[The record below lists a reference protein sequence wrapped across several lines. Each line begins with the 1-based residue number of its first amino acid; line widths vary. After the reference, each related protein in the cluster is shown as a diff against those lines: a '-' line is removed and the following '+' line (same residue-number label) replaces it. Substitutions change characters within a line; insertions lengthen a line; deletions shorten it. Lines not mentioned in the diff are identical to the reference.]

1 MGQMSL
7 ETVAPR
13 QRRSIY
19 HLPNSAAE
27 SVEVVAAPEANP
39 SQSEANIH
47 AWVGNSDPQLTR
59 KLPIWLVSLILHVLL
74 LVGLAL
80 LTIAGD
86 DTAVIEL
93 DVGIVAD
100 KEFIDEGADLSILSF
115 EDDEIPE
122 QLDLEELVEPEN
134 QPVESFEVASA
145 SPQFNAESQGNA
157 SSASGFG
164 SGGGDH
170 EGFGEMVTRLKRTGL
185 DIAIVFDSTGSMRS
199 ELQEV
204 KNDIERICNT
214 LFELIPQTRISICT
228 YRDRGEDFIV
238 KGQTLTKR
246 VDQIVTFLDEISAK
260 GGGDEPEAVDAGLSW
275 AIKKN
280 AWRSAARKV
289 IVVFGDASPHDN
301 RIDECLKMASDFQG
315 QRRGIVSTV
324 TCQRNTPLESFTRI
338 AYAGGGSSF
347 LSRDERQLMSQ
358 LIVLVFGD
366 KHRQKVIEAF
376 GLLDQEPEKGSS
388 KERGSEERDSEEPE
402 PDKSFRDSISVRAL
416 GGG

>member
-27 SVEVVAAPEANP
+27 SVEVVAAPKANP

-145 SPQFNAESQGNA
+145 SPQFNAESQGSA
-157 SSASGFG
+157 SSASGAG
-164 SGGGDH
+164 SCLLY
-170 EGFGEMVTRLKRTGL
+170 T
-185 DIAIVFDSTGSMRS
+185 SPS
-199 ELQEV
+199 
-204 KNDIERICNT
+204 
-214 LFELIPQTRISICT
+214 P
-228 YRDRGEDFIV
+228 RDR
-238 KGQTLTKR
+238 TR
-246 VDQIVTFLDEISAK
+246 SRMPSSA
-260 GGGDEPEAVDAGLSW
+260 
-275 AIKKN
+275 
-280 AWRSAARKV
+280 
-289 IVVFGDASPHDN
+289 
-301 RIDECLKMASDFQG
+301 
-315 QRRGIVSTV
+315 
-324 TCQRNTPLESFTRI
+324 
-338 AYAGGGSSF
+338 
-347 LSRDERQLMSQ
+347 
-358 LIVLVFGD
+358 
-366 KHRQKVIEAF
+366 
-376 GLLDQEPEKGSS
+376 
-388 KERGSEERDSEEPE
+388 
-402 PDKSFRDSISVRAL
+402 
-416 GGG
+416 